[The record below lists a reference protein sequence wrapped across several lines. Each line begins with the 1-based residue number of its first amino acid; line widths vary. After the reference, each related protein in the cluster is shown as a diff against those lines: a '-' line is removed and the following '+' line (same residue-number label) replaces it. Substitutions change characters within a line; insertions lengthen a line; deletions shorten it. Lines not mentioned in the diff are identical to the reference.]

1 MMLLVCG
8 LSAAEFA
15 VAGERPAAKGTEVAA
30 LAAPSIA
37 GRWSGQPYAIKNDP
51 ERCGRAGCTLVL
63 DIVACAGGWCGIE
76 VDQKNACGAEALQLK
91 THRDA
96 KRTAAFEGKLS
107 LGKETQTY
115 VVEAWL
121 NDREEGQPARLQ
133 FIGDT
138 GPELML
144 FRRSFP
150 FHATLA
156 KVGEAVCKTEKP
168 VS

>member
-1 MMLLVCG
+1 MSGVCG
-8 LSAAEFA
+8 LSAAGVA
-15 VAGERPAAKGTEVAA
+15 VAGDKVAAQPVETAA
-30 LAAPSIA
+30 LAQPSLA
-37 GRWSGQPYAIKNDP
+37 GRWSGKPYAVKNDAA
-51 ERCGRAGCTLVL
+51 RCGPDGCKLVL
-63 DIVACAGGWCGIE
+63 DIVACGSGWCGIE
-76 VDQKNACGAEALQLK
+76 VDQTNACGAQSLQLK
-91 THRDA
+91 THADP
-96 KRTAAFEGKLS
+96 KREAAFEGKLS

-121 NDREEGQPARLQ
+121 MEKDDGQPPRLQ

-138 GPELML
+138 GPELMM

-156 KVGEAVCKTEKP
+156 RIGDPTCKASEKP